1 MKHSNNGFRRHFR
14 RWVLIL
20 VSSAACSAVLGTAA
34 SAQQYHSG
42 KVVWMQLV
50 TPDLQAAQRFYG
62 ALFGWTFEVRRP
74 GVYAIAQQGGEP
86 VAGLLQARGGTAAT
100 GSRAGWLTFLSVHDV
115 AHSVQSV
122 QSQGGR
128 LLSAPHRYP
137 RGEMALCVDP
147 QGAAFG
153 VIARSDGD
161 LEDALAPPGEEIW
174 ATLITS
180 DPDRDAAFYQDVF
193 GYEVFDLPS
202 DAALDGQHLVLS
214 TEQFARASI
223 DSLPVGH
230 PNAHPRWLDYIRV
243 DDVTATAQR
252 AQTLGGRLLVAPH
265 PDRHGGQLAVIAD
278 PNGAVLGILEWST
291 AATHA
296 IENGQGST
304 P

>member
-1 MKHSNNGFRRHFR
+1 MNNPNNGFTRQVR
-14 RWVLIL
+14 RWLLTI
-20 VSSAACSAVLGTAA
+20 VSSVVCSVLLGTVA

-50 TPDLQAAQRFYG
+50 TPDLAAAQRFYG
-62 ALFGWTFEVRRP
+62 GLFGWTFDVTRP
-74 GVYAIAQQGGEP
+74 GVYAVAQVDGEP
-86 VAGLLQARGGTAAT
+86 IAGLLQPRAGTTTA
-100 GSRAGWLTFLSVHDV
+100 GSRAGWLTFLSVRDV
-115 AHSVQSV
+115 AHTLQSV
-122 QSQGGR
+122 QAQGGR

-137 RGEMALCVDP
+137 RGEMATFVDP
-147 QGAAFG
+147 QGVVFG
-153 VIARSDGD
+153 VIARRGGD
-161 LEDALAPPGEEIW
+161 PEDALASPGEEIW

-180 DPDRDAAFYQDVF
+180 DPDRGAAFYQNVF
-193 GYEVFDLPS
+193 DYEVFDLPS

-230 PNAHPRWLDYIRV
+230 PDAHARWLDYIRV

-278 PNGAVLGILEWST
+278 PNGAVLGILEWSAAEKRAAEGGQET
-291 AATHA
+291 A
-296 IENGQGST
+296 